1 MMKKQIQLLLL
12 FGILS
17 SLHTTAAFAQTP
29 LKVCPNPA
37 APCTSKHKD
46 FAAYEMSFKLPAK
59 IKPNT
64 LYKSE
69 AFYAVILKDKIKVS
83 EKEEC
88 DGGEYH
94 KRIENERKQTQKLY
108 PDRKV
113 FAAYQCPDMA
123 AIVYEING
131 QSYNENFLAVYGGT
145 TMEEAN
151 QVLEQAKAKYPKASI
166 KKMRAVFENIQ
177 Q

>member
-1 MMKKQIQLLLL
+1 MTLRLQSV
-12 FGILS
+12 F
-17 SLHTTAAFAQTP
+17 AFCIINAFLIVSGVAQTP
-29 LKVCPNPA
+29 LKVCPNPT
-37 APCTSKHKD
+37 APCASKHKD
-46 FAAYEMSFKLPAK
+46 FAAYEMPFKLPTK

-69 AFYAVILKDKIKVS
+69 AFYAVIFKDKIKVS

-108 PDRKV
+108 PERKV

-145 TMEEAN
+145 TLEEAN
-151 QVLEQAKAKYPKASI
+151 QVLEQAKVKFPKAII